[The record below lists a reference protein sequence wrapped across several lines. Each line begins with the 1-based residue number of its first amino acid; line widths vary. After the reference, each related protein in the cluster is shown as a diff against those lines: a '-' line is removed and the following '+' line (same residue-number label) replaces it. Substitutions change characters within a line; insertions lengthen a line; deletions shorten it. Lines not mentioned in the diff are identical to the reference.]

1 MRTFSFAKGLILA
14 GLTVLAAPA
23 SAANLVVNPGFESGN
38 TGFTSGYAYSPGNL
52 LSAGTYDVGSSPKAD
67 NGFFTYNTPPHSGNL
82 EMIVNGAS
90 TANVPVWGESGIS
103 VLANTTYYFSA
114 WIASV
119 TSTSPAQLDFSINGS
134 QIGSTFTATSTGE
147 YEEFFATWNSGAATT
162 ASLSLVNQNTAAG
175 GNDFVLD
182 DISLDTTAPGGGTSV
197 GGTGTGQTSVPE
209 PSGLLLIGGGLLASA
224 LLRRRSFASYATS

>member
-1 MRTFSFAKGLILA
+1 MIVGPPAAPIASTGRSPSKTSVGDMLESGRLPGAGRFASAPTNPNAFG
-14 GLTVLAAPA
+14 APA

-82 EMIVNGAS
+82 EMIFNGAS

-147 YEEFFATWNSGAATT
+147 YEEFFATWSSGAATT
-162 ASLSLVNQNTAAG
+162 ARG
-175 GNDFVLD
+175 C
-182 DISLDTTAPGGGTSV
+182 PG
-197 GGTGTGQTSVPE
+197 
-209 PSGLLLIGGGLLASA
+209 
-224 LLRRRSFASYATS
+224 RC